1 MSNNFAGSA
10 YKKPK
15 AVAYDILQRS
25 GYPRTSNGIAIDVEG
40 ILRDYCKFEVMHIPG
55 LDPGGKAVLGLFVP
69 DGDTVMIEDNCIE
82 VRKRFSMAHELGH
95 AQLEYDFGAADSLFA
110 LPEVEIFECV
120 ADDESLALMDERTAG
135 LRRRKE
141 IRANQFA
148 AHLLMPDGLVQD
160 IWRQEGQDVASV
172 AAALMVSKEALRY
185 RLRDLGLK

>member
-1 MSNNFAGSA
+1 VSNKFAGST
-10 YKKPK
+10 YKNPK
-15 AVAYDILQRS
+15 TFAYDILLKS
-25 GYPRTSNGIAIDVEG
+25 GYPRTSNKIAIAIES
-40 ILRDYCKFEVMHIPG
+40 ILRDYCKFEVMHVDG

-69 DGDTVMIEDNCIE
+69 EADTVMIEYDCIE

-110 LPEVEIFECV
+110 LPEIEIFECV
-120 ADDESLALMDERTAG
+120 ADEQSLAQMDERTAG
-135 LRRRKE
+135 LRKRKE

-160 IWRQEGQDVASV
+160 IWKQENKDVVAV

-185 RLRDLGLK
+185 RLRDLRLK